1 MEISV
6 KHILCFGDSNTHGY
20 IPGGGRYDDDTRW
33 TGILRQLLGSDY
45 MIIEEGLNGRT
56 SSFDDPFE
64 PFKNGMDYIVPCLE
78 THKPLDLTILML
90 GSNDMKQ
97 RFSPSTQK
105 IAASLECLARLIL
118 DVSESPVLLV
128 SPILLGDNMANS
140 DFAPSFSPEAVS
152 ISHELG
158 AALKDVADKLQ
169 IPFMNA
175 ADYAA
180 PSPIDSLHLTAE
192 GHMALA
198 QAFYKKVLEI
208 I

>member
-64 PFKNGMDYIVPCLE
+64 PFKNGMDYIIPCLE

-97 RFSPSTQK
+97 RFSPSTEK
-105 IAASLECLARLIL
+105 ISASLERLARLIL
-118 DVSESPVLLV
+118 DVSEAPVLLV
-128 SPILLGDNMANS
+128 SPILLGDNMDNS

-158 AALKDVADKLQ
+158 AALKNVADKLQ

-180 PSPIDSLHLTAE
+180 PSLEDSLHLTAE
-192 GHMALA
+192 GHRALA